1 VRPDATGRNRPE
13 GRGSIRR
20 ESLLAPLALAQ
31 ALLGARV
38 LWRFAATAHGVRIP
52 TCDTAP
58 PPGARVAVIVPV
70 LNERERLAPCLDGLI
85 AQGPEVTEILVVDG
99 GSVDGTRDL
108 VARYSARDVRVRL
121 IDAGPAPGSWNGKA
135 WNLQVGAERVGAD
148 VAWIL
153 TVDADVRPAPLLVRS
168 LLAHARRTGL
178 AAFSVATRQ
187 EVSGLGEALL
197 HPVLLTTLVYRFGLP
212 GGATSSVRGVQAN
225 GQCFLVR
232 RAVLRGSQAL
242 SAARASR
249 CEDVTIARRLAAL
262 GWAVGFYEAD
272 DLVWVKMYANGRDVW
287 RNWPRSLPLRDQYAG
302 VAGALGLAEVVLVQ
316 ALPLPLLVLLRLIRA
331 RRWMRTLNLV
341 LVLARLGVLLGTA
354 RAYRRVLW
362 SYWLSPLCDGPA
374 AVALCRSALRRRHT
388 WRGRVLVLGG
398 T

>member
-1 VRPDATGRNRPE
+1 V
-13 GRGSIRR
+13 
-20 ESLLAPLALAQ
+20 LL
-31 ALLGARV
+31 
-38 LWRFAATAHGVRIP
+38 RFAATAHGARMP
-52 TCDTAP
+52 TCDAAP
-58 PPGARVAVIVPV
+58 PPGERVAVIVPV
-70 LNERERLAPCLDGLI
+70 LNERERLAPCLDGLL
-85 AQGPEVTEILVVDG
+85 AQGPEVAAILVVDG
-99 GSVDGTRDL
+99 GSGDGTRDL
-108 VARYSARDVRVRL
+108 VARYSGRDVRVRL
-121 IDAGPAPGSWNGKA
+121 VDAGPPPGGWNGKA
-135 WNLQVGAERVGAD
+135 WNLQVGAERVGAE

-178 AAFSVATRQ
+178 VAFSVATRQ

-197 HPVLLTTLVYRFGLP
+197 HPALLTTLVYRFGLP
-212 GGATSSVRGVQAN
+212 GSATSSVRGVQAN

-232 RAVLRGSQAL
+232 RAVLSGSRAL
-242 SAARASR
+242 SVARASL

-272 DLVWVKMYANGRDVW
+272 DLAWVKMYATGRDVW

-316 ALPLPLLVLLRLIRA
+316 ALPLPLVVLLRLICA

-362 SYWLSPLCDGPA
+362 SYWLSPLCDGPV

-388 WRGRVLVLGG
+388 WRGRVLVRGG
-398 T
+398 TS